1 MNFEIEDN
9 LPHPL
14 TGSCDDLLDN
24 GSSRNRITNV
34 FVGNNLESVF
44 FFYKF
49 R

>member
-14 TGSCDDLLDN
+14 TGSLDDLLDN
-24 GSSRNRITNV
+24 GSSSEQDYNV